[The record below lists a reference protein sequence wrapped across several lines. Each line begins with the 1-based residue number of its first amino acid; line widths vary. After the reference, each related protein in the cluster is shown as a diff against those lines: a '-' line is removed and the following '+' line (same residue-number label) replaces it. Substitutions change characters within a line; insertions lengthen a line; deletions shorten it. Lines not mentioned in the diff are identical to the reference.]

1 MLKKREKELLYLLI
15 KQNDFQPASFFKDQL
30 SVSTKTIYGDL
41 DNIDF
46 LFKSLHIEAKLI
58 KKPRKGIKLELNEED
73 MSKLKQLALYKVSR
87 IENAYTTENRKLS
100 ILGYEL
106 FSEEKNTYSQYA
118 EKFYVSIQTIKNDI
132 DEIVN
137 YFKNKQVNIYDL
149 AQTDESLI
157 QNTTINYIKSFQK
170 DESWS
175 IEKLNFIFDSQLIQK
190 VDFYIEDIISTNKLN
205 LSNYM
210 KESLKIS
217 LLVFISRVR
226 LGYHLEEKKKMMFS
240 EIQTMELYMSSLSLI
255 EKINKDLGI
264 FFSTDDTYFL
274 SSNLFSHGIQPFS
287 INNNA
292 DEYFRHQVI
301 SMIGQMNYWLKV
313 DLSTDDLLIKSLISH
328 IVPMVHRLKTGVYI
342 RNPLLENIKKQY
354 STMYSLVKYAVV
366 GLEESVGV
374 NLPEDEIGFL
384 TIHFQLAYEKIEIT
398 KHVLI
403 VCSFGF
409 VTSELILNRIERNIS
424 NRIILEVSD
433 ERALKSYDLD
443 KIDLIISTV
452 SLDKEISN
460 NVPVIFVSP
469 LPSNEEISNITS
481 RISTIDQ
488 FEQNFSSENSLKKDL
503 LVSYLDS
510 EFMYLRKSFVN
521 KEEILSFLSDHLENK
536 NKVTN
541 SFKETLFQRELN
553 GSTEMDIGVAFP
565 HADPRTVK
573 ETKIVFLT
581 LEKPIKWNMLDIQI
595 VCLVLIADSDM
606 GQAKNIIA
614 TLYSLFKN
622 QKKMRQLIDS
632 KCNKDFID
640 CLTK

>member
-1 MLKKREKELLYLLI
+1 MLKKREKKLLHLLI

-73 MSKLKQLALYKVSR
+73 ISKLNQLALYKVSW

-118 EKFYVSIQTIKNDI
+118 EKFYVSAQTIKNDI
-132 DEIVN
+132 DEIVS

-149 AQTDESLI
+149 EQADESVI
-157 QNTTINYIKSFQK
+157 QNIAINYIKNFQK
-170 DESWS
+170 DDIWS
-175 IEKLNFIFDSQLIQK
+175 IDKLNFIFDDQLIRK
-190 VDFYIEDIISTNKLN
+190 VEFYIEDIISVNKLT

-255 EKINKDLGI
+255 EKINNDLGI
-264 FFSTDDTYFL
+264 FFSTDDTYYL
-274 SSNLFSHGIQPFS
+274 SSSLFSHGIQPFS

-301 SMIGQMNYWLKV
+301 SMISQMNYWLKV

-328 IVPMVHRLKTGVYI
+328 IVPMIHRLKTGVYI
-342 RNPLLENIKKQY
+342 RNPLLQNIKKQY
-354 STMYSLVKYAVV
+354 STMYSLVQYATV
-366 GLEESVGV
+366 GLEESLDVS
-374 NLPEDEIGFL
+374 LPEDEIGFL

-433 ERALKSYDLD
+433 ERALKSYDLEQ
-443 KIDLIISTV
+443 IDLIISTV
-452 SLDKEISN
+452 SLDREVSS

-469 LPSNEEISNITS
+469 LPSNEEISSITS

-488 FEQNFSSENSLKKDL
+488 FEQNFSSESNLNKDL
-503 LVSYLDS
+503 LITYSDNQYV
-510 EFMYLRKSFVN
+510 YLRKNFDN
-521 KEEILSFLSDHLENK
+521 KEEILTFLSNELENAD
-536 NKVTN
+536 KVTN
-541 SFKETLFQRELN
+541 SFRETLFQREIN

-581 LEKPIKWNMLDIQI
+581 LAKPIKWNMLDIQI
-595 VCLVLIADSDM
+595 VCLVLISEDDM

-614 TLYSLFKN
+614 TLYDLFKN
-622 QKKMRQLIDS
+622 QKKLNQLIES
-632 KCNKDFID
+632 KCKKEFKD